1 MEINIS
7 SVPGNAISQLL
18 EHYKEGGIGLLVVLT
33 KILNILGYTGLCY
46 FGYLILKLVIAIL
59 ICKHPEL
66 SNEKVKYIT
75 RMIAKDK
82 HQSN

>member
-18 EHYKEGGIGLLVVLT
+18 EHYKEGRIGLLVVLT

>member
-1 MEINIS
+1 M
-7 SVPGNAISQLL
+7 
-18 EHYKEGGIGLLVVLT
+18 LVVLT

-46 FGYLILKLVIAIL
+46 FGYLILKLVVTIL

-75 RMIAKDK
+75 HMIAKDK
-82 HQSN
+82 HQSK